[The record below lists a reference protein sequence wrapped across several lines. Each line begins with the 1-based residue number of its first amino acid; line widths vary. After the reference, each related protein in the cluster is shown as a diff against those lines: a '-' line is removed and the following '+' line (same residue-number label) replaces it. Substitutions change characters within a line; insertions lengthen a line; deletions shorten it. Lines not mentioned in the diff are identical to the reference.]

1 MRAFVVF
8 VGLTVLSS
16 CARAPAE
23 PSPSS
28 SISRS
33 LSRISSSATSD
44 LVWHEPLQAAAG
56 DAGEVIRVTST
67 NACGAGVPDGYAF
80 VVLRGG
86 LAYWVGPKEVAQ
98 FERK

>member
-16 CARAPAE
+16 CARAPA
-23 PSPSS
+23 
-28 SISRS
+28 
-33 LSRISSSATSD
+33 
-44 LVWHEPLQAAAG
+44 EPLQAAAG